1 MSRSAVIER
10 MVSTM
15 MGGVDRRMIG
25 LLCGVFALSILAL
38 PAGATGQE
46 PDEPGPEE
54 QIEDPELRG
63 LHARMLGL
71 HEQMQE
77 LRELMAARRLQ
88 LLGEDAASEPPHDG
102 RHAMHLRGFGGGREM
117 GMGMQ
122 GMRGRGMMMG
132 RRMSGEGMTEGGMQ
146 GRGMMRRRMMDR
158 DATTESAPRWWP
170 AGMGRRMMRGMMRQD
185 PEDPKEAEGEGGG
198 G

>member
-1 MSRSAVIER
+1 

-15 MGGVDRRMIG
+15 MGRADRRKIG
-25 LLCGVFALSILAL
+25 LLGGVVALAMLAL

-46 PDEPGPEE
+46 PNEPGPEE

-71 HEQMQE
+71 HEQMQD
-77 LRELMAARRLQ
+77 LRELMAARRLE
-88 LLGEDAASEPPHDG
+88 LLGDEAASAPPHDG

-122 GMRGRGMMMG
+122 GMQGRGMMMG
-132 RRMSGEGMTEGGMQ
+132 RRMSGDELTEGGMQ

-158 DATTESAPRWWP
+158 GATSESAPRWWP

-185 PEDPKEAEGEGGG
+185 PEDPKGAEGDRGGG
-198 G
+198 

>member
-1 MSRSAVIER
+1 
-10 MVSTM
+10 
-15 MGGVDRRMIG
+15 
-25 LLCGVFALSILAL
+25 
-38 PAGATGQE
+38 
-46 PDEPGPEE
+46 
-54 QIEDPELRG
+54 
-63 LHARMLGL
+63 MLGL

-122 GMRGRGMMMG
+122 GMRGRGMM
-132 RRMSGEGMTEGGMQ
+132 
-146 GRGMMRRRMMDR
+146 RRRMMDR
-158 DATTESAPRWWP
+158 DATSESAPRWWP